1 MSAPAA
7 ARPPSPGFDW
17 AAIGDRLLDE
27 LYRLVSAIPLL
38 LVGVL
43 IVYLAWKFGG
53 WLARR
58 RVLGRLSRRNPLL
71 QDLAASTIRGGV
83 GLVGLVCALQVMNAT
98 AIAGALLG
106 TAGVIGVALG
116 FAFKDIIENYV
127 AGVLMSLRQPFR
139 PRDHVRIAD
148 NEGLVASMSARATV
162 LVTLDGNHLRVPNAL
177 VFKNTT
183 LNFSRNPQR
192 RFEFDLEAAAAL
204 DAGGGQR
211 ALLSALTAAQG
222 VLADPEPEAFVVAA
236 APGKFTWRV
245 RGWVDQRSHDLDGVR
260 GEALARSACALAAA
274 VARAQQAPSPAPP
287 SASRPSVPAQVRVE
301 RQLRAESARSERAGE
316 GSADLLDAGAP
327 QE

>member
-1 MSAPAA
+1 MSADVPVPS
-7 ARPPSPGFDW
+7 RPPSPGFDW

-43 IVYLAWKFGG
+43 IVYLAWKLGG

-192 RFEFDLEAAAAL
+192 RFEFDLEADAAL

-211 ALLSALTAAQG
+211 ALLSAVQG
-222 VLADPEPEAFVVAA
+222 VLADPEPEAFVAAA
-236 APGKFTWRV
+236 APGKFTWRA

-260 GEALARSACALAAA
+260 GEALARSARALAAA
-274 VARAQQAPSPAPP
+274 VARAQQAPSPA
-287 SASRPSVPAQVRVE
+287 SAPRPSEPAQARVE
-301 RQLRAESARSERAGE
+301 RQLRAESARGERAGE
-316 GSADLLDAGAP
+316 DSADLLDAGAP